1 MSIESKGEQTMADY
15 TGKVKYYSEEKGFG
29 YIAVSGHKDVI
40 FFTYGGKKPCQ
51 LGDTVAFDIRMAH
64 NRNTGAAYETAV
76 SVYPVEQQEGKE
88 SLEENKTE
96 KAVQRDASRQPA
108 SSKNIQNADA
118 GISAENAKVAADDLK
133 KEGGVETASEKW
145 NKTPKYQLDHT
156 LEKPIKTA
164 LEQATGES
172 CDVILQGLNLSGIG
186 YDIREAG
193 NTWLLG
199 KSEYLVR
206 VGGRISH
213 VKIREGNAYDKTV
226 LGCTLRGVK
235 DANAENGIREVKLPA
250 YVCASFFINKELCTD
265 MIEYTRRAG
274 IDPEFYELI
283 FVDRS
288 QNKVYVMNM
297 KKLQQLIDFG
307 YNHKPLGEYP
317 SKSNFTGNCTMRYLL
332 PTDAFQMYPI
342 PQAE

>member
-1 MSIESKGEQTMADY
+1 MADY

-40 FFTYGGKKPCQ
+40 FFTYGGKKTCQ

-76 SVYPVEQQEGKE
+76 SVYPVESQKE
-88 SLEENKTE
+88 MEPQKENKTE
-96 KAVQRDASRQPA
+96 KAMQQNETEQPA
-108 SSKNIQNADA
+108 PEKNSGHTDTGIAAKDAEKTADEWKKKDA
-118 GISAENAKVAADDLK
+118 GS
-133 KEGGVETASEKW
+133 ETASEKW

-156 LEKPIKTA
+156 LEKPIKAA

-235 DANAENGIREVKLPA
+235 DAKAENGTRVVKLPA
-250 YVCASFFINKELCTD
+250 YGCASFFINKELCTD

-342 PQAE
+342 PQTE

>member
-1 MSIESKGEQTMADY
+1 MADY
-15 TGKVKYYSEEKGFG
+15 TGKVKYYNEEKEYG
-29 YIAVSGHKDVI
+29 YIAVSGRKDVI
-40 FFTYGGKKPCQ
+40 FFTHGGKNPCQ
-51 LGDTVAFDIRMAH
+51 LGDIVAFDIRMAH
-64 NRNTGAAYETAV
+64 NRNTGAEYETAV
-76 SVYPVEQQEGKE
+76 SVYPVEEQNGKE
-88 SLEENKTE
+88 LQEENE
-96 KAVQRDASRQPA
+96 PEAVLQNESGQPVLP
-108 SSKNIQNADA
+108 KNVQNTDA
-118 GISAENAKVAADDLK
+118 GISAEHATVTADDAN
-133 KEGGVETASEKW
+133 KEVSAETASEKTAEKW
-145 NKTPKYQLDHT
+145 KKEPKYQLDHT
-156 LEKPIKTA
+156 LEKPIKAA
-164 LEQATGES
+164 LEQATGET

-226 LGCTLRGVK
+226 HGCTLRGVK
-235 DANAENGIREVKLPA
+235 DANAENGSRVVKLPA
-250 YVCASFFINKELCTD
+250 YGCASFFINKELCTD

-307 YNHKPLGEYP
+307 YKHKPLGEYP
-317 SKSNFTGNCTMRYLL
+317 SKPNFTGACTMRYLL
-332 PTDAFQMYPI
+332 PTDAFEMYPI

>member
-29 YIAVSGHKDVI
+29 YIAVSGHK
-40 FFTYGGKKPCQ
+40 
-51 LGDTVAFDIRMAH
+51 
-64 NRNTGAAYETAV
+64 
-76 SVYPVEQQEGKE
+76 
-88 SLEENKTE
+88 
-96 KAVQRDASRQPA
+96 
-108 SSKNIQNADA
+108 
-118 GISAENAKVAADDLK
+118 
-133 KEGGVETASEKW
+133 
-145 NKTPKYQLDHT
+145 
-156 LEKPIKTA
+156 
-164 LEQATGES
+164 
-172 CDVILQGLNLSGIG
+172 DVILQGLNLSGIG

-213 VKIREGNAYDKTV
+213 V
-226 LGCTLRGVK
+226 
-235 DANAENGIREVKLPA
+235 
-250 YVCASFFINKELCTD
+250 
-265 MIEYTRRAG
+265 
-274 IDPEFYELI
+274 
-283 FVDRS
+283 
-288 QNKVYVMNM
+288 

-342 PQAE
+342 PQTE